1 MSVIRPCDV
10 QHSSSVYSFF
20 CGTLS
25 GRGMGQGKSE
35 LREERD
41 KDHTVVHDPYCS
53 KKTDPP
59 KEPSALVADLF
70 KLNRED

>member
-25 GRGMGQGKSE
+25 GHGTGQGKSE

-41 KDHTVVHDPYCS
+41 KDHTEVHDPYCS
-53 KKTDPP
+53 TKTDPP
-59 KEPSALVADLF
+59 KEPSAIVTDAEH
-70 KLNRED
+70 LN